1 MPKLS
6 NAPVKVLQGIG
17 PARAKAYEKLG
28 IDTVS
33 DLLYH
38 FPRSYEDRGNVK
50 LLSDCVS
57 GEKASLVLVIGTVPK
72 KTMIRRGMT
81 LLKFTAFDESGT
93 CEITYYNQNYLA
105 DKFPL
110 GSTFR
115 FYGQVEKVGR
125 RYKMGSPAYEMMLE
139 DEELP
144 PLVPV
149 YPLTEGISKNRMATD
164 VKAAM
169 SALLPEL
176 EDYLPDEIRK
186 RYKLCTL
193 SFALKAIHD
202 PTDYESVSRAKK
214 RLVFDEFFTF
224 ALGMALSG
232 QKRRDS
238 GAPKCENNDL
248 SRLLSA
254 FPYELTGDQMKAIE
268 DIKRDMARDIPMSRI
283 IVGDVGCGKTVCAMA
298 AMLIAVQSGRQ
309 AILMA
314 PTEILA
320 RQHYSDIAPIFETMG
335 YKTRLLV
342 GSLTAGEKKKIRASL
357 TDEDADKR
365 CDVVIGTH
373 ALISD
378 SVEFFASGVLVTDE
392 QHRFGVAQRA
402 TLSKKGEHAH
412 VLVMSA
418 TPIPRS
424 LALIMYGD
432 LDLSK
437 INEMPKGRQRVDTF
451 VVDEG
456 YRPRL
461 NAFIEKQVALGSQ
474 VYIVCPSVEEKK
486 DDESGEITLEAF
498 DSQREGMLAEE
509 MPPLKAAVQFS
520 EELQEALPNLRVAFL
535 HGKMKGA
542 EKDGIMGKF
551 ADGEIDVLV
560 STTVIEVGVNV
571 PNATLMIV
579 ENAERFGLAQLH
591 QLRGRVGRGSKK
603 SYCVLVSDSKGENA
617 RERLD
622 TMRREYDGF
631 AIAEKDLLLRGP
643 GDFIKGSSDP
653 LVRQSGGLRFKLADM
668 SEDSGVLSSA
678 YEAARELIER
688 SPDLGD
694 NENLRSMINRM
705 FSIDSYSLN

>member
-6 NAPVKVLQGIG
+6 NAPIKVLQGIG
-17 PARAKAYEKLG
+17 PAREKAYQRLG
-28 IDTVS
+28 IYTVS

-38 FPRSYEDRGNVK
+38 FPRVYENRGDVK
-50 LLSDCVS
+50 LLSECIPGD
-57 GEKASLVLVIGTVPK
+57 KASLMLVIGTVPK
-72 KTMIRRGMT
+72 KTMIRRGMI

-93 CEITYYNQNYLA
+93 CEITFYNQNYLA

-110 GSTFR
+110 GATFR

-125 RYKMGSPAYEMMLE
+125 RYKMNTPAYEMVIE
-139 DEELP
+139 GEELM

-149 YPLTEGISKNRMATD
+149 YPLTEGITKNRIATD
-164 VKAAM
+164 IKAAM
-169 SALLPEL
+169 SALAPEL
-176 EDYLPDEIRK
+176 EDYLPDEIR
-186 RYKLCTL
+186 RNYKLCTL
-193 SFALKAIHD
+193 PFALRAIHD
-202 PTDYESVSRAKK
+202 PTDYESVARAKR

-232 QKRRDS
+232 KKRREC
-238 GAPKCENNDL
+238 GAPKCSNNDINE
-248 SRLLSA
+248 LLSA
-254 FPYELTGDQMKAIE
+254 LPYELTGDQKKAIE
-268 DIKRDMARDIPMSRI
+268 DIKRDMAKDEPMSRI
-283 IVGDVGCGKTVCAMA
+283 LVGDVGCGKTVCAMA
-298 AMLIAVQSGRQ
+298 AMLVAVQSGRQ
-309 AILMA
+309 AVLMA

-320 RQHYSDIAPIFETMG
+320 RQHYADIAPVFEKLG
-335 YKTRLLV
+335 YKAKLLV
-342 GSLTAGEKKKIRASL
+342 GSLTASEKKKVRASL
-357 TDEDADKR
+357 SDADPASR

-378 SVEFFASGVLVTDE
+378 GVEFAAPGVLVTDE

-424 LALIMYGD
+424 LALILYGD
-432 LDLSK
+432 LDLSR

-451 VVDEG
+451 AVDES

-461 NAFIEKQVALGSQ
+461 NAFIEKQVAEGGQ
-474 VYIVCPSVEEKK
+474 VYIVCPAVEEKEPE
-486 DDESGEITLEAF
+486 DSGEIALESFGTLQE
-498 DSQREGMLAEE
+498 D

-520 EELQEALPNLRVAFL
+520 EELSADLPSLNIAFL

-542 EKDGIMGKF
+542 DKDNIMKRF
-551 ADGEIDVLV
+551 AEGEIEVLV

-571 PNATLMIV
+571 PRATLMIV

-603 SYCVLVSDSKGENA
+603 SYCILVSDSKGENA
-617 RERLD
+617 RERLE
-622 TMRREYDGF
+622 TMKREYDGF
-631 AIAEKDLLLRGP
+631 RIAERDLVLRGP

-653 LVRQSGGLRFKLADM
+653 VIRQSGGLRFRLADM
-668 SEDSGVLSSA
+668 SQDSGVLSDA
-678 YEAARELIER
+678 YEAARELIEK
-688 SPDLGD
+688 SPDLSE
-694 NENLRSMINRM
+694 NESLRGMIARM
-705 FSIDSYSLN
+705 FSIDGYSLN